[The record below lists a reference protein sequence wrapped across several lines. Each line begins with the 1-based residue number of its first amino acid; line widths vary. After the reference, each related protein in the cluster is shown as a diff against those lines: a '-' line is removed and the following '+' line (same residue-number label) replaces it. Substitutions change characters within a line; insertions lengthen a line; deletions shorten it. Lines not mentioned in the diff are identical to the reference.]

1 MHLIPQTLRTRLV
14 LWFLLLSLTPLVVV
28 VFVSMYFARSDV
40 ERNAVAMLKAI
51 ATEKAARL
59 DEYVHERL
67 RHVEGIST
75 GVAFITAAEELA
87 QAYGPSGQLDEQ
99 KFRTATARFQPR
111 AESWARIVDVP
122 QFQLIDASGRV
133 VYANQASPLLHRALS
148 DPALSTSALAR
159 AVEMVRRTKAPV
171 IAPTEVAIDGVRPPV
186 SVVGP
191 ILQRGEIVGFAAVQL
206 APKMIDG
213 ITSDRTGLGETG
225 ETVGVTKI
233 GNEVVV
239 TTPTREMPT
248 AAFTLK
254 GALGG
259 SFPKR
264 LQELA
269 LGRSGSGFGTDTDG
283 AEVLGAW
290 VTVPTLG
297 WGLAVTQHVE
307 EADALA
313 RTQQQAMI
321 AIACVTALAAVFIG
335 WLVARSITKPIEMA
349 ASVAT
354 KIARGDL
361 SEEVRVIGR
370 GEPRALLAAMR
381 EAEQSLV
388 ALLRRVQLAGG
399 ALGETGGEIRL
410 GAREQGELA
419 QQFGTSST
427 EIAAAVHEIT
437 STQQE
442 LNVSVQ
448 AVASEVRQTTDAAS
462 SGRTA
467 LGRLTGE
474 MDGLA
479 LGASS
484 VAVRLQDIRERAD
497 RINLVIASM
506 SKIANQTNLLAVNAA
521 MEAERAGEAGA
532 GFRAVAREIRR
543 LSAQTAEA
551 TLSIESI
558 VTEMQSAVASGVDD
572 MESYGESVRSGVSN
586 ATAIGKELGQ
596 VISGIERVGGEL
608 DLVAR
613 GMEAQALG
621 VTQVAEAIATL
632 TDGAT
637 RTAATSQRFALASVD
652 LETRA
657 TEFDRE
663 VKAFRLP

>member
-1 MHLIPQTLRTRLV
+1 MHAPSQTLRNRLV

-28 VFVSMYFARSDV
+28 VFVSMSFARADI

-59 DEYVHERL
+59 DEYVRERL

-87 QAYGPSGQLDEQ
+87 QAYEPTGQLDEQ

-122 QFQLIDASGRV
+122 DFQLIDATGRI
-133 VYANQASPLLHRALS
+133 VYASHASPFLHRALG
-148 DPALSTSALAR
+148 DPALSASSLAR
-159 AVEMVRRTKAPV
+159 GVDMVRRSQAPV
-171 IAPTEVAIDGVRPPV
+171 IAPAEIAVDGIRPPV
-186 SVVGP
+186 SIVGP
-191 ILQRGEIVGFAAVQL
+191 ILKQGEIVGFAAVQI
-206 APKMIDG
+206 APQMIDA

-239 TTPTREMPT
+239 TTPTREMAT

-254 GALGG
+254 GALGS
-259 SFPKR
+259 SFPSR

-269 LGRSGSGFGTDTDG
+269 LGRSGAGFGTDTDG

-313 RTQQQAMI
+313 RAQQRAMI
-321 AIACVTALAAVFIG
+321 AIACVTAIAAVFVG
-335 WLVARSITKPIEMA
+335 WLVARSITKPIEIA

-354 KIARGDL
+354 KLAQGDL
-361 SEEVRVIGR
+361 SEQVPVIGR
-370 GEPRALLAAMR
+370 GETRALLAAMR

-388 ALLRRVQLAGG
+388 ALLQRVRLAGG
-399 ALGETGGEIRL
+399 ALGATAREIRI

-419 QQFGTSST
+419 QQFGSTST

-442 LNVSVQ
+442 LNLSVQ
-448 AVASEVRQTTDAAS
+448 AVATEVRQTTEAAS
-462 SGRTA
+462 SGRKA
-467 LGRLTGE
+467 LGRLTTE
-474 MDGLA
+474 MNGLS

-484 VAVRLQDIRERAD
+484 IATRLQEIRDRAD

-558 VTEMQSAVASGVDD
+558 VNEMQSAVASGVDD
-572 MESYGESVRSGVSN
+572 MESYGESVRSGVTN

-613 GMEAQALG
+613 GMDAQALG
-621 VTQVAEAIATL
+621 VTQVAEAINSL
-632 TDGAT
+632 TDGAA
-637 RTAATSQRFALASVD
+637 RTAATSQCFASASVD

-657 TEFDRE
+657 AEFDRE
-663 VKAFRLP
+663 VKAFQLP